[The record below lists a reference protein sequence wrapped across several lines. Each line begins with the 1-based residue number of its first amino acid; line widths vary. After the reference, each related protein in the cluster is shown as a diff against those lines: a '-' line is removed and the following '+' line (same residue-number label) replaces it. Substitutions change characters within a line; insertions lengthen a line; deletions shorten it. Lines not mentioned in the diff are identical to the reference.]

1 MTRKVTAFAALAL
14 VTLVILLDTQATPP
28 NPFAAP
34 SALALGSGTAASGGF
49 CGALPD

>member
-1 MTRKVTAFAALAL
+1 MTRKVTAFAALVL
-14 VTLVILLDTQATPP
+14 VTFVIVLDTQATPP

-34 SALALGSGTAASGGF
+34 PALALGSGLAPSGGF